1 MSKKHQKKLMKLFV
15 TLLVMIV
22 ATVVGYLKSNIEED
36 INSELLGKPQV
47 QQVSFDIEEI
57 PEFDGE
63 NSYIILNNNIPE
75 FYEEDLTTKS
85 FEQYS
90 ELDELGRCGVA
101 FANIG
106 IDTMPTEDR
115 ESIGQVKPTGWQ
127 TVKYDCVDGKYL
139 YNRCHLIGYQ
149 LTAENANEKNLI
161 TGTRYMN
168 VEGMLP
174 FENMVAEYIEN
185 TENHV
190 LYRVTPVFKDKN
202 LVASGVQI
210 EAKSVEDKGEGISFN
225 VYVYN
230 AQPNIEIDYLTGKS
244 KLVK

>member
-106 IDTMPTEDR
+106 IDIMPTEDR

-127 TVKYDCVDGKYL
+127 TVKYDCVDG
-139 YNRCHLIGYQ
+139 
-149 LTAENANEKNLI
+149 
-161 TGTRYMN
+161 
-168 VEGMLP
+168 
-174 FENMVAEYIEN
+174 
-185 TENHV
+185 
-190 LYRVTPVFKDKN
+190 
-202 LVASGVQI
+202 
-210 EAKSVEDKGEGISFN
+210 
-225 VYVYN
+225 
-230 AQPNIEIDYLTGKS
+230 
-244 KLVK
+244 